1 MELSTETLTEEGGTD
16 GAVCV
21 RESQDRI
28 RLCELHSLVA
38 IVLAVIVSSS
48 LPPPVRVAVTVME
61 YSVPS
66 SRPGS
71 VYAVSLPAM
80 VFKPVSV
87 KQSVSVA
94 E

>member
-61 YSVPS
+61 YSVPPPDQAVCMLSHYQQWYS
-66 SRPGS
+66 S
-71 VYAVSLPAM
+71 
-80 VFKPVSV
+80 
-87 KQSVSVA
+87 QCQ
-94 E
+94 